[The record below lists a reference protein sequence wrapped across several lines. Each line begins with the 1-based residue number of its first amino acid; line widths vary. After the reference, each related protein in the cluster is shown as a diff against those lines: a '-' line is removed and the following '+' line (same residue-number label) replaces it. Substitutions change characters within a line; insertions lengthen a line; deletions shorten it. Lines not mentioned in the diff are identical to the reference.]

1 MEEKQ
6 LTHTTKDKHLKGS
19 FCPDTKQRTKFYHSE
34 PSKLCSGPINI
45 RLGRY
50 ILGAVHSGN
59 KAILLKTVTKVKPD
73 RPRVIYFNK
82 KMLPIAK
89 HLQVHAVT

>member
-6 LTHTTKDKHLKGS
+6 LTNTTKDKHLKCS
-19 FCPDTKQRTKFYHSE
+19 FCPNTKQGTKFHLSE

-45 RLGRY
+45 HLGSL

-59 KAILLKTVTKVKPD
+59 KAIFVKTVTKVKPD
-73 RPRVIYFNK
+73 RPRVICFNK
-82 KMLPIAK
+82 KMLLIDE
-89 HLQVHAVT
+89 HLQTHAVT